1 MNHAIY
7 AKILRDI
14 FISYHN
20 MDIFHKAPLVFEQTD
35 IKAALIWQKWVDHL
49 SEVQQVKS
57 LPHSDNKI
65 ILKIKEGKYRLVQI
79 DNHEVHLV

>member
-1 MNHAIY
+1 M
-7 AKILRDI
+7 D
-14 FISYHN
+14 ISYE
-20 MDIFHKAPLVFEQTD
+20 APLVFEQTD

-49 SEVQQVKS
+49 SEVQQVKF
-57 LPHSDNKI
+57 LQHSDNKFV